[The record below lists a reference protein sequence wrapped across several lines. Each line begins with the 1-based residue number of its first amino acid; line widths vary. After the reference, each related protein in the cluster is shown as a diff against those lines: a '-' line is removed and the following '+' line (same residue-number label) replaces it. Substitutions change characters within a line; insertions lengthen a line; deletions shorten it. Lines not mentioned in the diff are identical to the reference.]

1 MILPQTIENEIKE
14 KKRQGTLNSEL
25 MKEYNLKYYQL
36 REILDRNQTMR
47 LFDITKNEL
56 GGKNNASN

>member
-1 MILPQTIENEIKE
+1 MSNQVIEDEIRE
-14 KKRQGTLNSEL
+14 KKRKGTLNTEL

-56 GGKNNASN
+56 GGNDNVSN

>member
-1 MILPQTIENEIKE
+1 MLNQVIEDKIRQ
-14 KKRQGTLNSEL
+14 KKRLGTLNSQL
-25 MKEYNLKYYQL
+25 MREYNLKYYQL

-56 GGKNNASN
+56 GGENNVSN

>member
-1 MILPQTIENEIKE
+1 MIFTQTTENEIRE
-14 KKRQGTLNSEL
+14 KKRQGTLNTEL

-56 GGKNNASN
+56 GGNDNVSN

>member
-1 MILPQTIENEIKE
+1 MELSPIVENEIRE

-25 MKEYNLKYYQL
+25 MKEYNLRYYQL

-47 LFDITKNEL
+47 LFDTTKNEL
-56 GGKNNASN
+56 EAQNVSN